1 MNIFNQHTNEIDAEQ
16 SKLRFQLL
24 SNDKEHAERLVDTIQ
39 SKARHLGTVTTR
51 SYDDHY
57 KHLMNR
63 ANEMLAEGHPI
74 QSIIR
79 YVEQVQR

>member
-1 MNIFNQHTNEIDAEQ
+1 MNIFNQHTNGIDAEQ

-24 SNDKEHAERLVDTIQ
+24 SRDKEHAERLVDTIQ
-39 SKARHLGTVTTR
+39 SKARHLGTVTNQ

-63 ANEMLAEGHPI
+63 ANELLAEGSPI
-74 QSIIR
+74 QAVIR